1 MHQKQLAQ
9 MSQVL
14 FPNTSVFQGAYDSL
28 SKVKLT
34 ETIYTFHSMIQM
46 YCQLSPFCYT
56 GW

>member
-1 MHQKQLAQ
+1 

-34 ETIYTFHSMIQM
+34 ETIYTFHLMIQM